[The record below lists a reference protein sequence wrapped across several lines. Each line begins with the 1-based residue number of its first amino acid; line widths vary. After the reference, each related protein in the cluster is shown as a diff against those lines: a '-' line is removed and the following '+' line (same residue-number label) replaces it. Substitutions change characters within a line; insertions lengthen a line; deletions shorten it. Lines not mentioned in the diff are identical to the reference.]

1 MKHTSWPKR
10 LLLACLTGLL
20 ALGTTFG
27 QTPENPLQ
35 GQRVLVFSKTK
46 GFRHASIPQGKAA
59 ITLLGKKYG
68 FTVDTTE
75 NADKFTEANLK
86 NYKVVIFL
94 STTGDVLNPQQQVEF
109 ERYVQA
115 GGGYVGVHAA
125 TDTEYGWPWYNKLAG
140 GQFLSHPGNPNVR
153 KGQVTVRDKNHPA
166 TQGMPDTF
174 EKTDEFYDFKN
185 FNNEVKVLMTID
197 EASYGDSKMNA
208 GANHP
213 MVWYHEY
220 DGGRVFYTAFGH
232 TEETFMEPLFLQHF
246 WGGLRWVASGAPKLD
261 YKKARSE
268 RAPED
273 NRFTRTTL
281 DEKLYEPTELVVLD
295 DNRVI
300 YTERHGQVKLYNP
313 NAKGQKV
320 KTIANIPVY
329 DKSEYGL
336 MGVNADPQFSQNHW
350 VYLYYSPDAARWG
363 ADTAQHLSRFKYD
376 VAKDTLLMDT
386 EQVLLRIPVKRGGR
400 CCHTGGSI
408 AWDKAGNLYL
418 SAGDDTDPFASDGY
432 SPSDER
438 ADRTFWDAKG
448 TSSNSNDLR
457 GKILRIK
464 PKANEAGY
472 DIPEGNLFPKGTEKT
487 RPEIYVMGNRNP
499 YRISVDQRTGF
510 LYWGEVGP
518 DAGENKE
525 GRGPRGHDEM
535 NQARK
540 AGYYGWPLFVA
551 DNKPYN
557 QYNFETKQS
566 GPLYDPAK
574 PINNSPHNTGLQ
586 ELPPANKAFIY
597 YPYADSREFGEIVGK
612 GGRNA
617 MGGPVYYFDDYDANS
632 KVKFPKY
639 YDGKFFAYDWMR
651 DWINPVTMNPNGDFA
666 GMERF
671 LPSWKFSHTMDMQ
684 FAKDGSLYVLEYG
697 PNWFAQNDEARLTR
711 ITYNAGNRP
720 PVAMAMV
727 DKPAG
732 AAPLKVALSSKGS
745 MDYDGD
751 ALKYEWTVGK
761 QKFATPNA
769 TFTFAK
775 PGIYQA
781 NLIVTDAVGN
791 STTQAVDIK
800 VGNEVPKVE
809 LAVKGNKTFYFDNQP
824 VEYEVKVSDK
834 EDGSLTAG
842 APGNRKIAGEDVY
855 VSVNY
860 LEGFDKTMI
869 AQGHQMNTSFATG
882 KRLID
887 LNDCKACHAI
897 DKKSVGPAYRDVA
910 KKYKGAFMA
919 EGKLADKVIRGGGG
933 VWGEQAMS
941 AHPQVS
947 KADATEMVKYILSL
961 ADAKKASQP
970 VKGTYVTEAK
980 SKPGTYIFS
989 ASYTDKGNGAI
1000 PPQTAQQTVTLRSPV
1015 VKATTN
1021 DGTNATMNYKLPT
1034 GSEAIVALG
1043 NGSYVVFKGLDLTG
1057 ISSLNVTAFSSKG
1070 QTVGGKIEVRL
1081 GSPTGR
1087 LLGTADVENGRM
1099 GAVKLPLAPAGPGP
1113 SGSAVHDVYLVF
1125 TNAEAKAGQP
1135 LFAVD
1140 TVTFERADGGATSGG
1155 K

>member
-1 MKHTSWPKR
+1 MKRTSPLKR
-10 LLLACLTGLL
+10 LALACLTGLL
-20 ALGTTFG
+20 AFGTAFA
-27 QTPENPLQ
+27 QTPDNPLQ

-46 GFRHASIPQGKAA
+46 GFRHASIPQGQAA
-59 ITLLGKKYG
+59 IRLMGKKYG
-68 FTVDTTE
+68 FAVDTTE
-75 NADKFTEANLK
+75 NAERFNEANLRK
-86 NYKVVIFL
+86 YKVVIFL
-94 STTGDVLNPQQQVEF
+94 STTGDVLNQQQQTDF
-109 ERYVQA
+109 ERYIQA
-115 GGGYVGVHAA
+115 GGGYVGIHAA

-153 KGQVTVRDKNHPA
+153 KGQVTVRDKAHPA
-166 TQGMPDTF
+166 TQGMPDAF

-185 FNNEVKVLMTID
+185 FNTDVKVLMTID
-197 EASYGDSKMNA
+197 EASYGDSKMGA
-208 GANHP
+208 GSNHP

-232 TEETFMEPLFLQHF
+232 TDETFMEPLFLQHF
-246 WGGLRWVASGAPKLD
+246 WGGLRWVASGAPTLD

-268 RAPED
+268 RTPEE
-273 NRFTRTTL
+273 NRFSREVL
-281 DEKLYEPTELVVLD
+281 DDKLYEPTELVVLD

-313 NAKGQKV
+313 KAKGKKV
-320 KTIANIPVY
+320 KTIAQIPVY

-336 MGVNADPQFSQNHW
+336 MGVNVDPNFNQNGH
-350 VYLYYSPDAARWG
+350 VYLYYSPDAAKWG

-386 EQVLLRIPVKRGGR
+386 EQVLLRVPVKRGGR

-418 SAGDDTDPFASDGY
+418 STGDDTDPFASDGY

-438 ADRTFWDAKG
+438 PGREGWDAQM
-448 TSSNSNDLR
+448 TSSNTNDLR

-464 PKANEAGY
+464 PTATGY
-472 DIPEGNLFPKGTEKT
+472 DIPEGNLFPKGTPNA

-499 YRISVDQRTGF
+499 YRIAVDQRTGF

-525 GRGPRGHDEM
+525 GRGPRGHDEV
-535 NQARK
+535 NQARQ
-540 AGYYGWPLFVA
+540 AGYFGWPLFVA
-551 DNKPYN
+551 DNKAYN
-557 QYNFETKQS
+557 EYSFEKKSS
-566 GPLYDPAK
+566 GPKYDAAK
-574 PINNSPHNTGLQ
+574 PINNSPHNTGLK
-586 ELPPANKAFIY
+586 ELPPAQKAFIY
-597 YPYADSREFGEIVGK
+597 YPYAESPEFGEVVGK

-617 MGGPVYYFDDYDANS
+617 MGGPVYYFDDYDKDS

-639 YDGKFFAYDWMR
+639 YDGKFFSYDWMR
-651 DWINPVTMNPNGDFA
+651 DMINPVTMKSNGDFVS
-666 GMERF
+666 MERF
-671 LPSWKFSHTMDMQ
+671 LPSWKFSHPMDMQ
-684 FAKDGSLYVLEYG
+684 FAKDGSLFMLEYG

-720 PVAMAMV
+720 PVAVASV

-732 AAPLKVALSSKGS
+732 AAPLKVALTSKGS

-769 TFTFAK
+769 AFTFAK
-775 PGIYQA
+775 PGIYNA
-781 NLIVTDAVGN
+781 TLKVTDALGN
-791 STTQAVDIK
+791 IATQAVEIK

-809 LAVKGNKTFYFDNQP
+809 LAVKGNRTFYFDNQP

-834 EDGSLTAG
+834 EDGSLATK
-842 APGNRKIAGEDVY
+842 KIADEDVY
-855 VSVNY
+855 VNVNY
-860 LEGFDKTMI
+860 LEGFDKTLI

-887 LNDCKACHAI
+887 LSDCKACHAI
-897 DKKSVGPAYRDVA
+897 DKKSIGPAYVDVA
-910 KKYKGAFMA
+910 KKYKGKSQAV
-919 EGKLADKVIRGGGG
+919 GQLADKVIKGGGG

-961 ADAKKASQP
+961 ADEKKKSQP
-970 VKGTYVTEAK
+970 VKGSYVTAAK

-1015 VKATTN
+1015 VKATAN
-1021 DGTNATMNYKLPT
+1021 DGANAIMNYKLPT
-1034 GSEAIVALG
+1034 GSEAAVALS

-1057 ISSLNVTAFSSKG
+1057 IGSLSTTVFTMKG
-1070 QTVGGKIEVRL
+1070 QTAGGKVEARL

-1087 LLGTADVENGRM
+1087 LLGTADVENGKM
-1099 GAVKLPLAPAGPGP
+1099 GAVKLPLAPAGPGMQ
-1113 SGSAVHDVYLVF
+1113 DLYLVF

-1140 TVTFERADGGATSGG
+1140 TVTFEQGGGGATSGG
-1155 K
+1155 GK